1 MSEGSNNTSPQSD
14 DIRERI
20 RQLVADLD
28 HLLPAQAP
36 IKDFVHHNT
45 LHGFQHLP
53 FPEALSSARRLNGAR
68 GYLPAER
75 YQAFHAAGRIRSED
89 LLAVIDETKD
99 LAPQTPIAKLSD
111 ATLCQRDVYRA
122 ALLLPPAPVSGCQL
136 TWQIEEKRALEH
148 LDARITDETRKRL
161 LAKSR
166 EAGLDSEAAATA
178 DLWQACLEA
187 LHLEHQPLHPEELLD
202 LTPELAESLLDD
214 MLERIPDQNAAP
226 AGVKAIMRQAAHDRL
241 AEQLKQLGRNTTLRD
256 LLLALTGRDL
266 MDEIRKPLIRIL
278 SNFLDQ
284 GLAARDA
291 ERDALGFYNFWR
303 QQVEQDPNWQL
314 QSIRGWRQHLE
325 LLESDPLE
333 TLISELHRM
342 GLPREQWS
350 GYLQRLALELP
361 GWSGMVLW
369 RHNHPDY
376 EGLETQV
383 RMLDYLAV
391 RLVLERIHAHNLCA
405 TQFQLEPSIDML
417 RWYFRRHHE
426 EYTVREALF
435 SGRLP
440 EYLASRAQR
449 AVNAPP
455 DPERDRGKGRWS
467 YLAQLIWTWRHSGL
481 AQLDDQ
487 PTLCQ
492 GAWPLFQL
500 AQHLGLCGAELRA
513 MTGKQ
518 IDQIFTCVERLDEDR
533 SGFLWLQ
540 AYEKNYRDMILNALA
555 QNRGRGTW
563 PDRPQP
569 PLAQLVFCMDDRE
582 EGIRRHLEELLP
594 QVETLGAAAHFSV
607 PHNWRGLD
615 DSGVT
620 PLAPVVPTP
629 VIPAHEV
636 CEQPRPETE
645 ALAPSHRRWHQ
656 RLQQWRRILLQAS
669 RRGLLLPGLVSA
681 LAAPAT
687 LGVLSG
693 KVLMPRRFGEFTSG
707 MRQRLVKPLA
717 TRIDFTAPDDSPEA
731 SPESPRAGF
740 TDQEQADRVQT
751 LLRSLGLQQ
760 GFSPL
765 VAIIGHGSRNQ
776 NNPHASAYN
785 CGACAGH
792 FSGPNARL
800 VAAMANRAEVR
811 TLLAQRGIRIPE
823 HCHFLGAEHDTCNDH
838 IEWYDLTEVPTELRP
853 LLQQLRQ
860 ALAQAARQHAQER
873 CRRFASAPARP
884 DTRQAFAHVAAR
896 GLDFSQARPELGH
909 ATNACAFFGRRAMSQ
924 GAFFDRR
931 AFLISYDASQDPEGD
946 VLERH
951 LLING
956 AVGAGISL
964 EYYFSTVDN
973 EGYGCGSKVM
983 HNVTG
988 FLGVMEGASSDLRTG
1003 LPQQMIEIH
1012 EAMRLLV
1019 VVEASTDRLTRI
1031 YQRQPPLQELVGNGW
1046 VQLVAMDPDD
1056 GSLHRFLPDQGWV
1069 EWRPDETRPLT
1080 TVANSAD
1087 WYLGSDGPLAPALIG
1102 NPGETAHG

>member
-1 MSEGSNNTSPQSD
+1 MSEDTHNTKPPSG
-14 DIRERI
+14 DIREQI
-20 RQLVADLD
+20 RQLVAHLD

-53 FPEALSSARRLNGAR
+53 FPEALSTARRLIGAR

-75 YQAFHAAGRIRSED
+75 YQAHYAEGRIRRDD
-89 LLAVIDETKD
+89 LLAVIDEADD
-99 LAPQTPIAKLSD
+99 LSPQLPIAELSD
-111 ATLCQRDVYRA
+111 TSLRQRDVYLA

-136 TWQIEEKRALEH
+136 TWQIEEKRALER
-148 LDARITDETRKRL
+148 LNARLAEETRQRL
-161 LAKSR
+161 LASSK
-166 EAGLDSEAAATA
+166 EAGHHNEAAATA

-202 LTPELAESLLDD
+202 LTPELAETLLDD
-214 MLERIPDQNAAP
+214 MLERTPGQSAAP
-226 AGVKAIMRQAAHDRL
+226 AGVIAIMRQAAHDRL
-241 AEQLKQLGRNTTLRD
+241 AQQLKQLGRGNTLRD
-256 LLLALTGRDL
+256 LLLALTGQDL
-266 MDEIRKPLIRIL
+266 MDAIRQPLIRTL

-284 GLAARDA
+284 GVTGRDRS
-291 ERDALGFYNFWR
+291 RDEQGFYHFWR
-303 QQVEQDPNWQL
+303 RQLEQDPSWQL

-325 LLESDPLE
+325 LLQRDPLD

-342 GLPREQWS
+342 GLPRAQWN
-350 GYLQRLALELP
+350 GYLERLALELP

-369 RHNHPDY
+369 RHNHPGY
-376 EGLETQV
+376 QGLSTRV
-383 RMLDYLAV
+383 DMLDYLAV

-405 TQFQLEPSIDML
+405 TQFQVEPSVDML
-417 RWYFRRHHE
+417 RWYFRRHYE

-455 DPERDRGKGRWS
+455 NPESDQGEGRWG
-467 YLAQLIWTWRHSGL
+467 YLAQMIWTWRHSGL

-500 AQHLGLCGAELRA
+500 AQHLGLCGGELRA
-513 MTGKQ
+513 MTQQQ
-518 IDQIFTCVERLDEDR
+518 IDRIFACVKRLDEDR

-540 AYEKNYRDMILNALA
+540 AYEKNYRDKILNALA
-555 QNRGRGTW
+555 QNRGRGAW
-563 PDRPQP
+563 PERPHL

-594 QVETLGAAAHFSV
+594 EVETLGAAAHYSV

-620 PLAPVVPTP
+620 PLAPVVPAP

-636 CEQPRPETE
+636 CEQPRAE
-645 ALAPSHRRWHQ
+645 AQPMAPSHRRWHQ
-656 RLQQWRRILLQAS
+656 RLQQWQQALLQTS

-681 LAAPAT
+681 LAAPVT

-707 MRQRLVKPLA
+707 LRQRLVKPMA
-717 TRIDFTAPDDSPEA
+717 TRIAFVAPNDSPEA
-731 SPESPRAGF
+731 TPEAPRLGF
-740 TDQEQADRVQT
+740 TDQEQTDRVQA

-800 VAAMANRAEVR
+800 VAAMANRAEIR
-811 TLLAQRGIRIPE
+811 ALLAQRGIHIPDN
-823 HCHFLGAEHDTCNDH
+823 CHFISAEHDTCNDH
-838 IEWYDLTEVPTELRP
+838 IEWYDLTEVPADLRP
-853 LLQQLRQ
+853 RLHQVQQG
-860 ALAQAARQHAQER
+860 LAQAARQHAQER

-884 DTRQAFAHVAAR
+884 DPRQAFAHVAGR

-931 AFLISYDASQDPEGD
+931 AFLISYDASQDPQGE

-1019 VVEASTDRLTRI
+1019 VVEAATETLNRI

-1056 GSLHRFLPDQGWV
+1056 GGLHRFLPDQGWL
-1069 EWRPDETRPLT
+1069 EWRPDETRPLA
-1080 TVANSAD
+1080 TVAHSAD
-1087 WYLGSDGPLAPALIG
+1087 WYLGSDGPLSPALIEISG
-1102 NPGETAHG
+1102 GASHG

>member
-1 MSEGSNNTSPQSD
+1 MNDSINNTSSQSG
-14 DIRERI
+14 DIREQI
-20 RQLVADLD
+20 RQLLSHLD

-45 LHGFQHLP
+45 LHGLQHLP
-53 FPEALSSARRLNGAR
+53 FPEALSRARRLTGAR

-75 YQAFHAAGRIRSED
+75 YQALYAEGRIHSED
-89 LLAVIDETKD
+89 LLAVIDESNELT
-99 LAPQTPIAKLSD
+99 PQEPIAELSD
-111 ATLCQRDVYRA
+111 ATLRQRDVYRA

-136 TWQIEEKRALEH
+136 TWQIEEKQALSH
-148 LDARITDETRKRL
+148 LDIRLATEIRQRL
-161 LAKSR
+161 LAKAK
-166 EAGLDSEAAATA
+166 EAGLHNEAEATT

-202 LTPELAESLLDD
+202 LTPELADYLLDD
-214 MLERIPDQNAAP
+214 MLERTPDQSSAP
-226 AGVKAIMRQAAHDRL
+226 AGVKEIMRQAAHDRL
-241 AEQLKQLGRNTTLRD
+241 TAQLEQLGRDTTLRN
-256 LLLALTGRDL
+256 LLLALTGHDL
-266 MDEIRKPLIRIL
+266 MDDIRQPLIRTL

-284 GLAARDA
+284 GVAARDK
-291 ERDALGFYNFWR
+291 ERDELGFYGFWR
-303 QQVEQDPNWQL
+303 RQMEQDPSWQL
-314 QSIRGWRQHLE
+314 QSLRGWRQHLE
-325 LLESDPLE
+325 LLENDPLE

-342 GLPREQWS
+342 GLPRAQWN
-350 GYLQRLALELP
+350 GYLERLALELP

-369 RHNHPDY
+369 RHNHPGY
-376 EGLETQV
+376 EGLGTQV

-405 TQFQLEPSIDML
+405 RQFQLEPSIDML

-426 EYTVREALF
+426 EYTVRQALF

-449 AVNAPP
+449 AINAPANP
-455 DPERDRGKGRWS
+455 KDDKDAARWR

-481 AQLDDQ
+481 TQQDDQ

-500 AQHLGLCGAELRA
+500 TQHLGLCGAELRM
-513 MTGKQ
+513 MTTKQ
-518 IDQIFTCVERLDEDR
+518 IDRIFACVDRLDKDR

-540 AYEKNYRDMILNALA
+540 AYEKNYRDQILNALA
-555 QNRGRGTW
+555 QNRGRGAW
-563 PDRPQP
+563 PDRPRP

-582 EGIRRHLEELLP
+582 EGIRRHLEEQLP
-594 QVETLGAAAHFSV
+594 EVETLGAAAHYSV

-615 DSGVT
+615 DSTVT
-620 PLAPVVPTP
+620 PLAPVVPAP

-636 CEQPRPETE
+636 YEQPRPEAKLMAT
-645 ALAPSHRRWHQ
+645 SHRRWHL
-656 RLQQWRRILLQAS
+656 RLRQWRQTLLQAS
-669 RRGLLLPGLVSA
+669 RRGLLLPGLLSA

-687 LGVLSG
+687 LAVLSG
-693 KVLMPRRFGEFTSG
+693 KVLIPRRFGAFTRSL
-707 MRQRLVKPLA
+707 RQRLVKPLA
-717 TRIDFTAPDDSPEA
+717 TRIAFVAPNDSPRA
-731 SPESPRAGF
+731 TPESPRLGF
-740 TDQEQADRVQT
+740 TDQEQADRVKA
-751 LLRSLGLQQ
+751 LLCSLGLQQ

-765 VAIIGHGSRNQ
+765 VIIIGHGSHNQ

-800 VAAMANRAEVR
+800 VAAMANRREVR
-811 TLLAQRGIRIPE
+811 TLLAEQGIQIPDG
-823 HCHFLGAEHDTCNDH
+823 CHFVSAEHDTCNDV
-838 IEWYDLTEVPTELRP
+838 IEWYDLIEVPAELKSS
-853 LLQQLRQ
+853 LQQVRQ
-860 ALAQAARQHAQER
+860 ALDQAARQHAQER

-884 DTRQAFAHVAAR
+884 DPRQAYAHVAGR

-924 GAFFDRR
+924 GTFFDRR
-931 AFLISYDASQDPEGD
+931 VFLISYDASQDPEGE

-956 AVGAGISL
+956 AVGAGINL

-973 EGYGCGSKVM
+973 ERYGCGSKVM

-1003 LPQQMIEIH
+1003 LPRQMVEIH

-1019 VVEASTDRLTRI
+1019 VVEAAIQTLSRI

-1046 VQLVAMDPDD
+1046 VQLVAMDPAN
-1056 GSLHRFLPDQGWV
+1056 GSLHRFLPERGWI
-1069 EWRPDETRPLT
+1069 EWQPDSERPLPS
-1080 TVANSAD
+1080 VARSAD
-1087 WYLGSDGPLAPALIG
+1087 WYLGSDGPLSPALIG
-1102 NPGETAHG
+1102 DSAEMAHD

>member
-1 MSEGSNNTSPQSD
+1 MSNTANHSG
-14 DIRERI
+14 DIRAQI

-45 LHGFQHLP
+45 LHGLQHLP
-53 FPEALSSARRLNGAR
+53 FQEALGRARRLTGAR
-68 GYLPAER
+68 GYLPAQR
-75 YQAFHAAGRIRSED
+75 YQAHYAEGRIRRED
-89 LLAVIDETKD
+89 LLAVIDEADD
-99 LAPQTPIAKLSD
+99 LSPQIPIAELSD
-111 ATLCQRDVYRA
+111 TTLRRRDIYQA
-122 ALLLPPAPVSGCQL
+122 ALLLPPGPVSGCQL
-136 TWQIEEKRALEH
+136 NWQIEEKRALER
-148 LDARITDETRKRL
+148 LDARLASEPRKRL
-161 LAKSR
+161 LAGSR
-166 EAGLDSEAAATA
+166 KAGLDSEAAATA

-187 LHLEHQPLHPEELLD
+187 LHLEHQPLHPEELFD
-202 LTPELAESLLDD
+202 LTPELAETLLDD
-214 MLERIPDQNAAP
+214 MLERTPEQSSAP

-241 AEQLKQLGRNTTLRD
+241 AQQLAQLGRGDTLRD
-256 LLLALTGRDL
+256 MLLALTGQDL
-266 MDEIRKPLIRIL
+266 LDEIRQPLIRTL
-278 SNFLDQ
+278 STFLDQ
-284 GLAARDA
+284 GVAGRDA
-291 ERDALGFYNFWR
+291 VRDELGLYDFWRRQMERD
-303 QQVEQDPNWQL
+303 PSWQL

-325 LLESDPLE
+325 LLQRDPLD
-333 TLISELHRM
+333 TLISELQRM
-342 GLPREQWS
+342 GLPRACWT
-350 GYLQRLALELP
+350 GYLQQLALELP

-369 RHNHPDY
+369 RHNHPGY
-376 EGLETQV
+376 QGLETRV
-383 RMLDYLAV
+383 HMLDYLAV

-405 TQFQLEPSIDML
+405 SQFKVEASIDML
-417 RWYFRRHHE
+417 RWYLRRHHE
-426 EYTVREALF
+426 EYTVRDALF
-435 SGRLP
+435 SGKLP

-455 DPERDRGKGRWS
+455 DPESDNGERRWS

-492 GAWPLFQL
+492 GAWPLFLL

-513 MTGKQ
+513 MSREQ
-518 IDQIFTCVERLDEDR
+518 VEQIFACVERLDDDR

-540 AYEKNYRDMILNALA
+540 AYEKNYRDQILNALA
-555 QNRGRGTW
+555 RNRGRGAW

-594 QVETLGAAAHFSV
+594 QVETLGAAAHYSV

-615 DSGVT
+615 DTDVT

-636 CEQPRPETE
+636 CEQPRDE
-645 ALAPSHRRWHQ
+645 ARATTVAHRRWHR
-656 RLQQWRRILLQAS
+656 RLQQWQETLLTGS
-669 RRGLLLPGLVSA
+669 RRGLLLPGLLSA

-687 LGVLSG
+687 LGVLGG
-693 KVLMPRRFGEFTSG
+693 KVLMPRRFGEFVRALR
-707 MRQRLVKPLA
+707 RQRVKPLA
-717 TRIDFTAPDDSPEA
+717 TRIDFVAPNDSPQA
-731 SPESPRAGF
+731 TPESPRLGF
-740 TDQEQADRVQT
+740 TDREQADRVQA
-751 LLRSLGLQQ
+751 LLRSMGLSQA
-760 GFSPL
+760 FSPL

-800 VAAMANRAEVR
+800 VATMANRSEVR
-811 TLLAQRGIRIPE
+811 ALLAQRGIHIPDDS
-823 HCHFLGAEHDTCNDH
+823 HFIGAEHDTCNDQ
-838 IEWYDLTEVPTELRP
+838 IEWYDLSDVPAELRP
-853 LLQQLRQ
+853 RLQQVSQ

-884 DTRQAFAHVAAR
+884 NPRQAFTHVAGR

-909 ATNACAFFGRRAMSQ
+909 ATNACAFFGRRAMSR

-931 AFLISYDASQDPEGD
+931 AFLISYDASQDPQGEL
-946 VLERH
+946 LEQH

-988 FLGVMEGASSDLRTG
+988 FLGVMEGAGSDLRTG

-1019 VVEASTDRLTRI
+1019 VVETTTETLSRI
-1031 YQRQPPLQELVGNGW
+1031 YQRQPPLRQLVGNGW
-1046 VQLVAMDPDD
+1046 VQLVAMDPHD
-1056 GSLHRFLPDQGWV
+1056 GALQRFLPDRGWL
-1069 EWRPDETRPLT
+1069 EWLPDREQPLA
-1080 TVANSAD
+1080 TVARSAD
-1087 WYLGSDGPLAPALIG
+1087 WYLDSDGPLPPALID
-1102 NPGETAHG
+1102 NPEEAARG